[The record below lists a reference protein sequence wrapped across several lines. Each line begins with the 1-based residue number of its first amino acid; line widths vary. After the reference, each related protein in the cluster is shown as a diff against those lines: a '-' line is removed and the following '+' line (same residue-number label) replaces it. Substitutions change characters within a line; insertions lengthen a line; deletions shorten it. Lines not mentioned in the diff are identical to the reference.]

1 MTANKSCIVGD
12 INVLGDYEI
21 FFEDQRGKLVPRME
35 NIDIPI
41 PEEPEEEMIEVPKV
55 ECNRKHFHIGHFR
68 IW

>member
-35 NIDIPI
+35 NIDIDI
-41 PEEPEEEMIEVPKV
+41 PEEPEEEVPRV

>member
-41 PEEPEEEMIEVPKV
+41 PEELEEEVPRV

>member
-1 MTANKSCIVGD
+1 MTANKTCVLGD
-12 INVLGDYEI
+12 INLGDYEI

-41 PEEPEEEMIEVPKV
+41 PEELEEEVSKV
-55 ECNRKHFHIGHFR
+55 ECNRKHFHIGKFK